1 MPIPK
6 SSPAF
11 TQNFAAHEPSPASPM
26 ATQSTARGV
35 KNSRAAGVAAGVGK
49 RFIVGS
55 LIALFAL
62 LGRAA
67 HALPGTHAP
76 AISTYD
82 TRASSVVL
90 AYRHTSSDA
99 GPLNTFSYNANFSN
113 TTGILSAQFGIHYVN
128 FDAKA
133 NDSTAHG
140 VGASGVALFVLPVA
154 ARWDDGVPKAAIAF
168 DIGSVPTVYV
178 SGQRQYVTLPL
189 VFGFGVPLSPH
200 RAITLTPWF
209 EASISANLDTVFKST
224 DISVD
229 PSWVTVT
236 QDPNNPT
243 QTKVGLKDG
252 AVEAAVKN
260 GVSIDSGFYVPMR
273 AGLQADI
280 HVSQTVDFNLYSS
293 IATLGGAFGGA
304 SAFTLGAG
312 LSFRWDSIVPAV
324 LPVDRRLE
332 REQCEAVE
340 ARFRSCPASS
350 KWLSPE
356 QRAPESK
363 PTEPSAAPA
372 PAPASLP
379 APSSTQPTAPVPAPA
394 TSPQPAPSP
403 EPKSSAP
410 NSPPS
415 AVFPN

>member
-1 MPIPK
+1 M
-6 SSPAF
+6 SAL
-11 TQNFAAHEPSPASPM
+11 ALLL
-26 ATQSTARGV
+26 TQS
-35 KNSRAAGVAAGVGK
+35 
-49 RFIVGS
+49 
-55 LIALFAL
+55 
-62 LGRAA
+62 A

-99 GPLNTFSYNANFSN
+99 GPLNSFSYNANFSN

-178 SGQRQYVTLPL
+178 SGQRQYVTIPL
-189 VFGFGVPLSPH
+189 VLGFGIPLSPH
-200 RAITLTPWF
+200 RALTLTPWF

-224 DISVD
+224 DINVD
-229 PSWVTVT
+229 PTWVKVE
-236 QDPNNPT
+236 QDPTDPT
-243 QTKVGLKDG
+243 KSKVTLKDG
-252 AVEAAVKN
+252 AVAAAVKN

-273 AGLQADI
+273 AGLEADVHISQA
-280 HVSQTVDFNLYSS
+280 VDFNVYSS
-293 IATLGGAFGGA
+293 IATLGGAFGGT

-312 LSFRWDSIVPAV
+312 VTFRWDSIVPAV
-324 LPVDRRLE
+324 LPVERRLE
-332 REQCEAVE
+332 REDCEAVE
-340 ARFRSCPASS
+340 ARFRSCPASN

-356 QRAPESK
+356 QRTQESK
-363 PTEPSAAPA
+363 PAATPNATPAAASPKPSPAEPAAPT
-372 PAPASLP
+372 PAKPP
-379 APSSTQPTAPVPAPA
+379 PT
-394 TSPQPAPSP
+394 P
-403 EPKSSAP
+403 EPKPAA
-410 NSPPS
+410 PPS